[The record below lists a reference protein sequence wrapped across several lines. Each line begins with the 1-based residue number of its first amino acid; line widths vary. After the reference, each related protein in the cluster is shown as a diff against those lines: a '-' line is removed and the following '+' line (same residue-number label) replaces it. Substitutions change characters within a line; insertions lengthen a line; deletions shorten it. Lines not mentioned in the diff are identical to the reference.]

1 MASSFDKYQK
11 RKLISSYVSVVIS
24 IALVLFLLGCLG
36 LLVINSKKVADH
48 FKEQVVMT
56 IDLNDTAKEVEVNQ
70 LKKSLVM
77 ADYTKEALYV
87 SKEEAAEYMKA
98 QNGEDFM
105 DFVGY
110 NPLKNSIEVYLNA
123 DFVTTEKLT
132 EITESLSN
140 KAFVEDIRYDND
152 LVELMNE
159 NVKKITLWVLIISGL
174 FTLIAVLLINSS
186 IRLAVYSKRFIIKT
200 MQMVGATKTFIRRPF
215 VWKSVQLGI
224 IGALVALAGMAVVL
238 YYLDITF
245 PELELLRNT
254 ITIVR
259 KQDNKAEFIFGK
271 KNYKFLFIGLAFIAI
286 GFILM
291 AGGGSDDPNVYDP
304 SIFSWRRIRL
314 APTLVLIGFG
324 IQVYAIL
331 LNPNKDSKK

>member
-11 RKLISSYVSVVIS
+11 RKLISSYISVVIS

-56 IDLNDTAKEVEVNQ
+56 IYLNDTAKEVEVNQ
-70 LKKSLVM
+70 LKKSLAM
-77 ADYTKEALYV
+77 ADYTKEAKYV
-87 SKEEAAEYMKA
+87 SKEEAAEFMKA
-98 QNGEDFM
+98 ETGEDFM

-110 NPLKNSIEVYLNA
+110 NPLKNSIDVYLKA
-123 DFVTTEKLT
+123 DYVTTEQLT
-132 EITESLSN
+132 EITDNLSN
-140 KAFVEDIRYDND
+140 KAFIEEIRYDND
-152 LVELMNE
+152 LVELMND

-200 MQMVGATKTFIRRPF
+200 MQMVGATKSFIRKPF

-224 IGALVALAGMAVVL
+224 IGAIVALIGMAIVL
-238 YYLDITF
+238 YYLDLTF

-254 ITIVR
+254 VMIIVLFVGIFILGIVITWIST
-259 KQDNKAEFIFGK
+259 
-271 KNYKFLFIGLAFIAI
+271 FIATQR
-286 GFILM
+286 F
-291 AGGGSDDPNVYDP
+291 
-304 SIFSWRRIRL
+304 
-314 APTLVLIGFG
+314 
-324 IQVYAIL
+324 
-331 LNPNKDSKK
+331 LNLKTDQLYY

>member
-1 MASSFDKYQK
+1 MASSFDNYQK

-56 IDLNDTAKEVEVNQ
+56 IYLNDTAKQVEVNQ
-70 LKKSLVM
+70 LKKSLAM
-77 ADYTKEALYV
+77 ADYTKEAQYV
-87 SKEEAAEYMKA
+87 SKEEAAELMQA
-98 QNGEDFM
+98 ETGEDFM

-110 NPLKNSIEVYLNA
+110 NPLKNSIDVYLKA
-123 DFVTTEKLT
+123 DYVTTEQLT

-140 KAFVEDIRYDND
+140 KAFIEEIRYDND
-152 LVELMNE
+152 LVELMND
-159 NVKKITLWVLIISGL
+159 NVKKISFWVLIISAL

-200 MQMVGATKTFIRRPF
+200 MQMVGATKSFIRRPF
-215 VWKSVQLGI
+215 ILKSVQLGV
-224 IGALVALAGMAVVL
+224 IGAIVALIGMAIVL

-254 ITIVR
+254 VMI
-259 KQDNKAEFIFGK
+259 
-271 KNYKFLFIGLAFIAI
+271 IGLFVGIFLLGIVITWISTFIATQR
-286 GFILM
+286 F
-291 AGGGSDDPNVYDP
+291 
-304 SIFSWRRIRL
+304 
-314 APTLVLIGFG
+314 
-324 IQVYAIL
+324 
-331 LNPNKDSKK
+331 LNLKTDQLYY